1 LSHFKFIFKTKS
13 LAMKKIIF
21 LGLILTLFAA
31 AASAQVTDGR
41 RFHHQ
46 REMRSSHRGE
56 LNRLELRRLHHDQ
69 LRYKIARRR
78 AHRDGIVT
86 PFERRRL
93 HKMRRHD
100 RRELYRFRHNN
111 HHRVI

>member
-1 LSHFKFIFKTKS
+1 
-13 LAMKKIIF
+13 MKKIFF

-31 AASAQVTDGR
+31 AASAQQTNGNHFR
-41 RFHHQ
+41 HQ
-46 REMRSSHRGE
+46 RETRSLHRGE
-56 LNRLELRRLHHDQ
+56 LNRYELRRLHQDN

-86 PFERRRL
+86 HFERRRL
-93 HKMRRHD
+93 NKMRKHE
-100 RRELYRFRHNN
+100 RRELYRLRHNN